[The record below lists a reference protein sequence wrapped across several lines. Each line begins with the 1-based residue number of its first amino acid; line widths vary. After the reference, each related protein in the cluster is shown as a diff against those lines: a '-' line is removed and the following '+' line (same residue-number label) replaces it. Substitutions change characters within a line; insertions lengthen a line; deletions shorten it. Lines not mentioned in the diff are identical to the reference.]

1 MEKKIGFI
9 GCGNMGK
16 AILGGLIASGQV
28 LPGQI
33 WVYTPSPD
41 KVAALHDQFGI
52 NAAQS
57 AQEVAQIADIV
68 FGAVKPNIMV
78 KVLGEIAASLNKET
92 LVVSIAAGVTLDQL
106 ARALGHDRKIVRAMP
121 NTPSLV
127 NAGMTSITPNALVTP
142 EDTADVLNIF
152 RCFGEAE
159 VITEA
164 MIHPVVGV
172 SGSAPAYVFMFI
184 EAMADAA
191 VLGGMPRAQ
200 AYKFAA
206 QAVMGSAKMVLETGK
221 HPGELKDMVCSP
233 GGTTIEAVKV
243 LEERG
248 FRAAVI
254 EAMAAC
260 MNKSEKLSKYPPPS
274 PRQERAQ
281 SCQAS
286 NSLAVFMLR
295 GFCIFNSNPA
305 VALFSPQLSTA
316 FSMPSSPYST
326 AKRLSSNEPSI
337 FMLSHSRV

>member
-41 KVAALHDQFGI
+41 KVAALHDEYGI
-52 NAAQS
+52 NAAES
-57 AQEVAQIADIV
+57 AQEVAQVADIV
-68 FGAVKPNIMV
+68 FGAVKPNIMI
-78 KVLGEIAASLNKET
+78 KVLSEITSSLNKET

-127 NAGMTSITPNALVTP
+127 TT
-142 EDTADVLNIF
+142 EDVVDVLNIF

-159 VITEA
+159 VIAES

-233 GGTTIEAVKV
+233 GGTTIEAVRV

-254 EAMAAC
+254 EAMVKC
-260 MNKSEKLSKYPPPS
+260 MEKSEKLSKS
-274 PRQERAQ
+274 
-281 SCQAS
+281 
-286 NSLAVFMLR
+286 
-295 GFCIFNSNPA
+295 
-305 VALFSPQLSTA
+305 
-316 FSMPSSPYST
+316 
-326 AKRLSSNEPSI
+326 
-337 FMLSHSRV
+337 

>member
-1 MEKKIGFI
+1 MDKKIGFI

-41 KVAALHDQFGI
+41 KVAALRDEYGI
-52 NAAQS
+52 NTAES
-57 AQEVAQIADIV
+57 AQEVAQVADIV
-68 FGAVKPNIMV
+68 FGAVKPNIMI
-78 KVLGEIAASLNKET
+78 KVLSEITSS

-127 NAGMTSITPNALVTP
+127 NAGMTSVTPNALVTS
-142 EDTADVLNIF
+142 EEVADVLNIF

-159 VITEA
+159 VIAEP

-233 GGTTIEAVKV
+233 GGTTIEAVRV

-248 FRAAVI
+248 FRSAVI
-254 EAMAAC
+254 EAMEKC
-260 MNKSEKLSKYPPPS
+260 MEKSEKLSKS
-274 PRQERAQ
+274 
-281 SCQAS
+281 
-286 NSLAVFMLR
+286 
-295 GFCIFNSNPA
+295 
-305 VALFSPQLSTA
+305 
-316 FSMPSSPYST
+316 
-326 AKRLSSNEPSI
+326 
-337 FMLSHSRV
+337 

>member
-41 KVAALHDQFGI
+41 KVTALHDQFGI
-52 NAAQS
+52 NAAES
-57 AQEVAQIADIV
+57 AQEVAQIADII
-68 FGAVKPNIMV
+68 FAAVKPGIMI
-78 KVLGEIAASLNKET
+78 KVLSEITSSLNKDS
-92 LVVSIAAGVTLDQL
+92 LVVSIAAGITLDQL
-106 ARALGHDRKIVRAMP
+106 ARALGHDRKIIRAMP
-121 NTPSLV
+121 NTPALV
-127 NAGMTSITPNALVTP
+127 NAGMTSVTPNALVTP

-159 VITEA
+159 VIAEP

-172 SGSAPAYVFMFI
+172 SGSSPAYVFMFI

-206 QAVMGSAKMVLETGK
+206 QAVMGSAKMVLETGE
-221 HPGELKDMVCSP
+221 HPGTLKDMVCSP
-233 GGTTIEAVKV
+233 GGTTIEAVRV
-243 LEERG
+243 LEEKG

-254 EAMAAC
+254 EAMTKC
-260 MNKSEKLSKYPPPS
+260 MENQK
-274 PRQERAQ
+274 
-281 SCQAS
+281 
-286 NSLAVFMLR
+286 NSANPD
-295 GFCIFNSNPA
+295 GFCRTSGRHFGAVTSGFLCFVERQICRFQPLAIVTHLWIQRRNPHTN
-305 VALFSPQLSTA
+305 P
-316 FSMPSSPYST
+316 
-326 AKRLSSNEPSI
+326 
-337 FMLSHSRV
+337 

>member
-41 KVAALHDQFGI
+41 KVAALHDQYGI

-57 AQEVAQIADIV
+57 AQEVAQVADIV
-68 FGAVKPNIMV
+68 FGAVKPNMMV
-78 KVLGEIAASLNKET
+78 KVLSDITSSLNKET

-127 NAGMTSITPNALVTP
+127 NAGMTSITPNALVTA
-142 EDTADVLNIF
+142 EEVADVLNIF

-159 VITEA
+159 VIAEA

-191 VLGGMPRAQ
+191 ALGGMPRAQ

-221 HPGELKDMVCSP
+221 HPGELKDMVCAP
-233 GGTTIEAVKV
+233 GGTTIEAVRE
-243 LEERG
+243 LEARG

-254 EAMAAC
+254 EAMNKC
-260 MNKSEKLSKYPPPS
+260 MEKSELLSKS
-274 PRQERAQ
+274 
-281 SCQAS
+281 
-286 NSLAVFMLR
+286 
-295 GFCIFNSNPA
+295 
-305 VALFSPQLSTA
+305 
-316 FSMPSSPYST
+316 
-326 AKRLSSNEPSI
+326 
-337 FMLSHSRV
+337 